1 MGVSGAMDEE
11 KTVLFVDDEVN
22 ILHSLER
29 GLIDVEYNCVFVNS
43 GRKAL
48 QYLEQNPVHVIVS
61 DMRMPEMD
69 GLTLLKIVKER
80 WPNVTRIVLTGYAQ
94 LTQVAATVNQAD
106 IFQLIFKPW
115 KMEKEFVHVIQAAL
129 HFNQM
134 KVDREFYEKALL
146 EKNRMYQKL
155 LQKMQK
161 KAEDTKENIGKR
173 NLFLKTAFDLLIACN
188 DAESTA
194 EESRRRLQVSCA
206 VLQELET
213 VPLTEREVLTADEL
227 LLRLEAAVT
236 SLTPVAAR
244 RSLQGMEA
252 DEKLFVNAELLCLV
266 LRNAVLTLLC
276 RRQIAELSC
285 RLRKADGKEGAFAF
299 ELALPRAEG
308 DVFDQTYLEP
318 LCRELMR
325 LAEGDFSY
333 RQEKASHCFALEC
346 TSAKLPQ

>member
-1 MGVSGAMDEE
+1 MDEE

-48 QYLEQNPVHVIVS
+48 QYLEQNPVNVIVS

-155 LQKMQK
+155 LQKMQQ
-161 KAEDTKENIGKR
+161 KAEDTKDNLKKR
-173 NLFLKTAFDLLIACN
+173 NVFLKEAFDLLITRNGASVAP
-188 DAESTA
+188 AESG
-194 EESRRRLQVSCA
+194 RRLQVTCA
-206 VLQELET
+206 VLQELEN
-213 VPLTEREVLTADEL
+213 VALTQRDELTADAL
-227 LLRLEAAVT
+227 CGRLAEAARALAPAEVELVLPDELRET
-236 SLTPVAAR
+236 VVSL
-244 RSLQGMEA
+244 
-252 DEKLFVNAELLCLV
+252 NAELLCLV
-266 LRNAVLTLLC
+266 LRNALLTLLC
-276 RRQIAELSC
+276 YRQITALALSL
-285 RLRKADGKEGAFAF
+285 RRKAGGEGALAV
-299 ELALPRAEG
+299 ELVLPGANEEQG
-308 DVFDQTYLEP
+308 VFDRSFLEP
-318 LCRELMR
+318 LFAALMR
-325 LAEGDFSY
+325 LADGDFTY
-333 RQEKASHCFALEC
+333 RWEDGKHRFLLEC
-346 TSAKLPQ
+346 ATA

>member
-1 MGVSGAMDEE
+1 MDEE

-48 QYLEQNPVHVIVS
+48 QYLEQNPVNVIVS

-155 LQKMQK
+155 LQKMQQ
-161 KAEDTKENIGKR
+161 KAEDTKDNLKKR
-173 NLFLKTAFDLLIACN
+173 NVFLKEAFDLLIACN
-188 DAESTA
+188 GASAAPAESG
-194 EESRRRLQVSCA
+194 RRLQVTCA
-206 VLQELET
+206 VLQELENVT
-213 VPLTEREVLTADEL
+213 LTQRDELTADAL
-227 LLRLEAAVT
+227 CGRLAEAV
-236 SLTPVAAR
+236 
-244 RSLQGMEA
+244 RSLAPAEVELVLPN
-252 DEKLFVNAELLCLV
+252 DLRETVVSLNAELLCLV
-266 LRNAVLTLLC
+266 LRNALLTLLC
-276 RRQIAELSC
+276 HRQITALSLSL
-285 RLRKADGKEGAFAF
+285 RRKAGGEGSFAV
-299 ELALPRAEG
+299 ELVLPGANEEQG
-308 DVFDQTYLEP
+308 VFDRSFLEP
-318 LCRELMR
+318 LFAALMR
-325 LAEGDFSY
+325 LADGDFAY
-333 RQEKASHCFALEC
+333 RWEDGKHSFLLEC
-346 TSAKLPQ
+346 AAV

>member
-1 MGVSGAMDEE
+1 MDEE

-48 QYLEQNPVHVIVS
+48 QYLEQNPVNVIVS

-161 KAEDTKENIGKR
+161 KAEETKENIARR
-173 NLFLKTAFDLLIACN
+173 NLFLKKAFDLLIACN
-188 DAESTA
+188 DTEKSTQDT
-194 EESRRRLQVSCA
+194 SRRLQITCA
-206 VLQELET
+206 VLQELEN
-213 VPLTEREVLTADEL
+213 VAPAQRAALTAQAL
-227 LLRLEAAVT
+227 ARRLEETVQSLAPVQAQAALEGIAPEELV
-236 SLTPVAAR
+236 
-244 RSLQGMEA
+244 EA
-252 DEKLFVNAELLCLV
+252 NVELLCLV
-266 LRNAVLTLLC
+266 LRNALLTLFC
-276 RRQIAELSC
+276 RRSITAVALTVRREC
-285 RLRKADGKEGAFAF
+285 DADDALTVAFA
-299 ELALPRAEG
+299 LPVAEAEQ
-308 DVFDQTYLEP
+308 DAFDQTYLEP
-318 LCRELMR
+318 LFKAL
-325 LAEGDFSY
+325 LQLSDGDFSY
-333 RQEKASHCFALEC
+333 QWKEQKHCFALDVSC
-346 TSAKLPQ
+346 AVQ

>member
-1 MGVSGAMDEE
+1 MDEE

-29 GLIDVEYNCVFVNS
+29 GLIDAEYNCVFVNS

-48 QYLEQNPVHVIVS
+48 QYLEQNPVNVIVS

-146 EKNRMYQKL
+146 EKNKMYQKL
-155 LQKMQK
+155 LQKMQQ
-161 KAEDTKENIGKR
+161 KAEATKGNIAAR
-173 NLFLKTAFDLLIACN
+173 NLFLKKAFDLLIAGSG
-188 DAESTA
+188 AAAAPGEHG
-194 EESRRRLQVSCA
+194 RRLQVTCA
-206 VLQELET
+206 VLQELEN
-213 VPLTEREVLTADEL
+213 VPLTQRTELTAGALCE
-227 LLRLEAAVT
+227 RLAQTVRSLAPAEVEAA
-236 SLTPVAAR
+236 LPDGLR
-244 RSLQGMEA
+244 EEA
-252 DEKLFVNAELLCLV
+252 VSSNVELLCLV
-266 LRNAVLTLLC
+266 LRNALLTLLC
-276 RRQIAELSC
+276 HRQIAALSFSI
-285 RLRKADGKEGAFAF
+285 RQKGGEGGALAMEF
-299 ELALPRAEG
+299 ELPGAEAER
-308 DVFDQTYLEP
+308 DVFDRPFLEP
-318 LCRELMR
+318 LFAELMR
-325 LAEGDFSY
+325 LAGGDFAY
-333 RQEKASHCFALEC
+333 RWKGGRHCFLLEC
-346 TSAKLPQ
+346 ASA